1 MFEIAWFWTKDPKGL
16 ERLNQAD
23 MLALGLHEPC
33 PSKMRPDWCIL
44 EPSSLEDLRIVHEV
58 FGFAADSPDIVR
70 LLDLPIASVE
80 WDGMHLV
87 FLIYFVTDCPF
98 QNTGGDNGPLTPW
111 ELLDVEHLM
120 PPVPWI

>member
-80 WDGMHLV
+80 WDG
-87 FLIYFVTDCPF
+87 
-98 QNTGGDNGPLTPW
+98 GDNGPLTPW